1 MPLTTSR
8 RRPAAQVALLAR
20 LAGVPTLSLVLL
32 VGCTGAGDVNPA
44 ASRSA
49 NPPSSAPDHGA
60 AGAASAA
67 SSASSASPSD
77 ATAAAPE
84 VYVAVGASETVGV
97 GADDPVRQAWPR
109 VLHDSALPAATY
121 VNVGVSGGTVA
132 GALTSQLPAALAA
145 EPDVVTVW
153 LAVNDLVAAVPVR
166 AYERRLGR
174 LVHRLRGGGSTE
186 VLVGNVPD
194 LWRLPAYRACQP
206 GSQETGEPCLLPV
219 VPSEREV
226 RDQVRRFNAAVR
238 RVVAAEGARLVD
250 LSRVDDLSG
259 LTSADG
265 FHPSTAGHRRLAA
278 AFAAELPR

>member
-1 MPLTTSR
+1 M
-8 RRPAAQVALLAR
+8 
-20 LAGVPTLSLVLL
+20 
-32 VGCTGAGDVNPA
+32 
-44 ASRSA
+44 
-49 NPPSSAPDHGA
+49 
-60 AGAASAA
+60 
-67 SSASSASPSD
+67 
-77 ATAAAPE
+77 
-84 VYVAVGASETVGV
+84 AVGASETVGV

-238 RVVAAEGARLVD
+238 RVAAAEGARLVD

-278 AFAAELPR
+278 AFAAELP

>member
-1 MPLTTSR
+1 MPVTSSR
-8 RRPAAQVALLAR
+8 RRPAARAARLAR
-20 LAGVPTLSLVLL
+20 LAGVPALSLALL
-32 VGCTGAGDVNPA
+32 VGCTGQGDADPP

-49 NPPSSAPDHGA
+49 APPSSGPDQG
-60 AGAASAA
+60 
-67 SSASSASPSD
+67 SASSATPSD
-77 ATAAAPE
+77 TTAAAPG

-238 RVVAAEGARLVD
+238 RVAAAEGARLVD

>member
-1 MPLTTSR
+1 M
-8 RRPAAQVALLAR
+8 
-20 LAGVPTLSLVLL
+20 
-32 VGCTGAGDVNPA
+32 
-44 ASRSA
+44 
-49 NPPSSAPDHGA
+49 
-60 AGAASAA
+60 
-67 SSASSASPSD
+67 
-77 ATAAAPE
+77 
-84 VYVAVGASETVGV
+84 
-97 GADDPVRQAWPR
+97 
-109 VLHDSALPAATY
+109 
-121 VNVGVSGGTVA
+121 A

-238 RVVAAEGARLVD
+238 RVAAAEGARLVD
-250 LSRVDDLSG
+250 LSRGRRPVRPDLGGRLPPEHGGPPPAGGG
-259 LTSADG
+259 LRGRA
-265 FHPSTAGHRRLAA
+265 AG
-278 AFAAELPR
+278 